1 MTSFRY
7 RLLVLIYSKGAL
19 LMSQHKHSHQ
29 HSHSHSKQLSFD
41 DPQRYALSNRCTW
54 TSVFINIALTIA
66 QVAAG
71 IFSHSQSLIADG
83 VHSLSDLIS
92 DFLVL
97 IASYHSKTPADD
109 DHPYGHGRIE
119 TAASLVLGA
128 ILVLT
133 GVGIMYSAAIKL
145 ENIGNLPPV
154 TSLALWTAGLAL
166 IAKEGLF
173 RYMLKVGE
181 QLRSPL
187 LIANAWHARSDAA
200 SSLVVA
206 IGIAANM
213 LGFIYADAVAAIV
226 VGFMIVR
233 MGFVFA
239 WEAFQ
244 ELIDAGLSFEEV
256 ASIRQT
262 LMDTQGVQNVHDLRT
277 RKMAHRVLVD
287 AHILVDSKISVS
299 EGHSIAER
307 ARKRVIDSHES
318 VNNVLV
324 HVDNEDDA
332 GFGEDLPMEFPS
344 REELLTSLASV
355 LDGMPAPQQV
365 TFHYLAG
372 KVEADVL
379 MPYDAL
385 KTKAAIT
392 KANQLIADRLNGHA
406 FFSQVR
412 LAANLS

>member
-1 MTSFRY
+1 M
-7 RLLVLIYSKGAL
+7 SK
-19 LMSQHKHSHQ
+19 HKHSHQ
-29 HSHSHSKQLSFD
+29 HSHAQHLSFD
-41 DPQRYALSNRCTW
+41 DPKRYALSKRCTW
-54 TSVFINIALTIA
+54 ISVFVNIALTIT
-66 QVAAG
+66 QVVAG

-83 VHSLSDLIS
+83 IHSLSDLIS

-133 GVGIMYSAAIKL
+133 GVGIMYGAAIKL
-145 ENIGNLPPV
+145 ENIGNTLPV

-181 QLRSPL
+181 ELRSPL

-206 IGIAANM
+206 VGIAANM
-213 LGFIYADAVAAIV
+213 MGFIYADSIAAIL

-233 MGFVFA
+233 MGLVFV

-262 LMDTQGVQNVHDLRT
+262 LMDTQGVQNVHELRT

-307 ARKRVIDSHES
+307 ARKRVIDTHES
-318 VNNVLV
+318 VNDVLV
-324 HVDNEDDA
+324 HVDTEDDA
-332 GFGEDLPMEFPS
+332 GQGEDVPMALPS
-344 REELLTSLASV
+344 REELLVSLAQV
-355 LDGMPAPQQV
+355 LEGLPAPEQV
-365 TFHYLAG
+365 IFHYLAA

-379 MPYDAL
+379 MPYDGL
-385 KTKAAIT
+385 NTKAAIT
-392 KANQLIADRLNGHA
+392 KANQLILDRITNHA
-406 FFSQVR
+406 YFSQVR

>member
-1 MTSFRY
+1 
-7 RLLVLIYSKGAL
+7 
-19 LMSQHKHSHQ
+19 MSQHKHTHQ
-29 HSHSHSKQLSFD
+29 HAHSHSKQLSFD

-54 TSVFINIALTIA
+54 TSVFVNIALTIT

-83 VHSLSDLIS
+83 VHSLSDLVS

-181 QLRSPL
+181 QLRSPM

-213 LGFIYADAVAAIV
+213 MGFIYADAVAAIV

-318 VNNVLV
+318 VNDVLV

-332 GFGEDLPMEFPS
+332 GYGEDVPMVSPS
-344 REELLTSLASV
+344 REELLVALAKV
-355 LDGMPAPQQV
+355 LDGLPAPEQV

-379 MPYDAL
+379 MAYDAL
-385 KTKAAIT
+385 KTTAAIT
-392 KANQLIADRLNGHA
+392 KANQLIEDRLIGHA

>member
-1 MTSFRY
+1 
-7 RLLVLIYSKGAL
+7 
-19 LMSQHKHSHQ
+19 MSQHKHTHKHAHP
-29 HSHSHSKQLSFD
+29 HSDQLSFE
-41 DPQRYALSNRCTW
+41 DPQRYALAKRCTW
-54 TSVFINIALTIA
+54 VSILVNIALTIT
-66 QVAAG
+66 QVVAG

-133 GVGIMYSAAIKL
+133 GVGIMYGAAIKL

-181 QLRSPL
+181 QLRSPM

-213 LGFIYADAVAAIV
+213 MGFIYADALAAIV

-233 MGFVFA
+233 MGLVFA

-244 ELIDAGLSFEEV
+244 ELIDAGLAFEEV

-307 ARKRVIDSHES
+307 ARKRVIDTHES
-318 VNNVLV
+318 VDSVLV

-332 GFGEDLPMEFPS
+332 DYGEDVPMEFPS
-344 REELLTSLASV
+344 REELLVSLAKV
-355 LDGMPAPQQV
+355 FEGLPAPEQV

-379 MPYDAL
+379 MSYDAL
-385 KTKAAIT
+385 KTKTAIT
-392 KANQLIADRLNGHA
+392 KANQLIADRLIGHA
-406 FFSQVR
+406 YFSQVR

>member
-1 MTSFRY
+1 
-7 RLLVLIYSKGAL
+7 
-19 LMSQHKHSHQ
+19 MSQHKHSHKHQ
-29 HSHSHSKQLSFD
+29 HSHSHQLSFD
-41 DPQRYALSNRCTW
+41 DPQRYAISNRCTW
-54 TSVFINIALTIA
+54 TSVFVNIALTLT
-66 QVAAG
+66 QVVAG

-83 VHSLSDLIS
+83 LHSLSDLIS

-133 GVGIMYSAAIKL
+133 GLGIMYGAAIKL

-173 RYMLKVGE
+173 RYMLHVGE
-181 QLRSPL
+181 QLRSPM

-213 LGFIYADAVAAIV
+213 MGFIYADAVAAIV

-324 HVDNEDDA
+324 HVDTEDDA
-332 GFGEDLPMEFPS
+332 GYGEDVPMEFPS
-344 REELLTSLASV
+344 REELLVSLAN
-355 LDGMPAPQQV
+355 LFEGIPAPKQV

-379 MPYDAL
+379 MPYEAL
-385 KTKAAIT
+385 KTKAAVT
-392 KANQLIADRLNGHA
+392 KANQLIADRLMGHA

-412 LAANLS
+412 LAASLS

>member
-1 MTSFRY
+1 M
-7 RLLVLIYSKGAL
+7 SK
-19 LMSQHKHSHQ
+19 HKHSHQ
-29 HSHSHSKQLSFD
+29 HSHAQHLSFD
-41 DPQRYALSNRCTW
+41 DPKRYALSKRCTW
-54 TSVFINIALTIA
+54 ISVFVNIALTIT
-66 QVAAG
+66 QVVAG

-83 VHSLSDLIS
+83 IHSLSDLIS

-133 GVGIMYSAAIKL
+133 GVGIMYGAAIKL
-145 ENIGNLPPV
+145 ENIGNTLPV

-181 QLRSPL
+181 ELRSPL

-206 IGIAANM
+206 VGIAANM
-213 LGFIYADAVAAIV
+213 MGFIYADSIAAIL

-233 MGFVFA
+233 MGLVFV

-262 LMDTQGVQNVHDLRT
+262 LMDTQGVQNVHELRT

-307 ARKRVIDSHES
+307 ARKRVIDTHES
-318 VNNVLV
+318 VNDVLV
-324 HVDNEDDA
+324 HVDTEDDA
-332 GFGEDLPMEFPS
+332 GQGEDVPMALPS
-344 REELLTSLASV
+344 REELLVSLAQV
-355 LDGMPAPQQV
+355 LEGLPAPEQV
-365 TFHYLAG
+365 IFHYLAA

-379 MPYDAL
+379 MPYDGL
-385 KTKAAIT
+385 NTKAAIT
-392 KANQLIADRLNGHA
+392 KANQLIVDRITNHA
-406 FFSQVR
+406 YFSQVR

>member
-1 MTSFRY
+1 
-7 RLLVLIYSKGAL
+7 
-19 LMSQHKHSHQ
+19 MSQHKHTHQ
-29 HSHSHSKQLSFD
+29 HAHSHSKQLSFD

-54 TSVFINIALTIA
+54 TSVFVNIALTIT

-83 VHSLSDLIS
+83 VHSLSDLVS

-213 LGFIYADAVAAIV
+213 MGFIYADAVAAIV

-318 VNNVLV
+318 VNDVLV

-332 GFGEDLPMEFPS
+332 GYGEDVPMVSPS
-344 REELLTSLASV
+344 REELLVALAKV
-355 LDGMPAPQQV
+355 LDGLPAPEQV

-379 MPYDAL
+379 MAYDAL
-385 KTKAAIT
+385 KTTAAIT
-392 KANQLIADRLNGHA
+392 KANQLIEDRLIGHA

>member
-1 MTSFRY
+1 
-7 RLLVLIYSKGAL
+7 
-19 LMSQHKHSHQ
+19 MSQHKHTHQ
-29 HSHSHSKQLSFD
+29 HAHSHSEPLSFD
-41 DPQRYALSNRCTW
+41 DPQRYTLSNRCTW
-54 TSVFINIALTIA
+54 TSVFVNIALTIT
-66 QVAAG
+66 QVVAG
-71 IFSHSQSLIADG
+71 LFSHSQSLIADG

-173 RYMLKVGE
+173 RYMLHVGE
-181 QLRSPL
+181 KLRSPM

-213 LGFIYADAVAAIV
+213 MGFIYADAVAAIV

-262 LMDTQGVQNVHDLRT
+262 LMDTQGVKNVHDLRT

-324 HVDNEDDA
+324 HVDTEDDA
-332 GFGEDLPMEFPS
+332 GYGEDVPMLFPS
-344 REELLTSLASV
+344 REELLASLAEV
-355 LDGMPAPQQV
+355 LTGIPHPEQV

-385 KTKAAIT
+385 KTKAAIA
-392 KANQLIADRLNGHA
+392 KANQLIGDRLTGHSY
-406 FFSQVR
+406 FSQVR

>member
-1 MTSFRY
+1 
-7 RLLVLIYSKGAL
+7 
-19 LMSQHKHSHQ
+19 MSQHKHSHN
-29 HSHSHSKQLSFD
+29 HADASQLSFD
-41 DPQRYALSNRCTW
+41 DPHRYAISNRCTW
-54 TSVFINIALTIA
+54 ISVFVNVGLTVI
-66 QVAAG
+66 QVLAG

-97 IASYHSKTPADD
+97 IASYHSKSPADD
-109 DHPYGHGRIE
+109 SHPYGHGRIE

-133 GVGIMYSAAIKL
+133 GVGIIYGAAIKL
-145 ENIGNLPPV
+145 DNLADMPPV

-173 RYMLKVGE
+173 RYMLYVGE
-181 QLRSPL
+181 RLRSPL

-206 IGIAANM
+206 VGIAANM
-213 LGFIYADAVAAIV
+213 MGFVYADSIAAIL
-226 VGFMIVR
+226 VGFMIMR

-262 LMDTQGVQNVHDLRT
+262 LMDTQGVQNVHELRT

-324 HVDNEDDA
+324 HVDTEDDA
-332 GFGEDLPMEFPS
+332 GYGEDVPVVFPS
-344 REELLTSLASV
+344 REELLVSLASI
-355 LDGMPAPQQV
+355 LEGMPAHEEV

-385 KTKAAIT
+385 KTKAAIA

-406 FFSQVR
+406 YFRQVR

>member
-1 MTSFRY
+1 
-7 RLLVLIYSKGAL
+7 V
-19 LMSQHKHSHQ
+19 
-29 HSHSHSKQLSFD
+29 
-41 DPQRYALSNRCTW
+41 
-54 TSVFINIALTIA
+54 NIGLTVA
-66 QVAAG
+66 QVVAG

-133 GVGIMYSAAIKL
+133 GIGIMYSAAIKL
-145 ENIGNLPPV
+145 ETLSDAPAV

-166 IAKEGLF
+166 IAKEALF
-173 RYMLKVGE
+173 RYMLYVGE

-200 SSLVVA
+200 SSLIVA
-206 IGIAANM
+206 VGIAANM
-213 LGFIYADAVAAIV
+213 MGFIYADAIAAIL

-233 MGFVFA
+233 MGLVFV

-262 LMDTQGVQNVHDLRT
+262 LMDTQGVKNVHELRT

-287 AHILVDSKISVS
+287 AHILVDLKISVS

-307 ARKRVIDSHES
+307 ARKRVIESHES
-318 VNNVLV
+318 VNDVLV
-324 HVDNEDDA
+324 HVDTEDDA
-332 GFGEDLPMEFPS
+332 GFGEDIPMVSPS
-344 REELLTSLASV
+344 REELLASLDKV
-355 LDGMPAPQQV
+355 LEGMPAPEQV

-372 KVEADVL
+372 KVEVDVL
-379 MPYDAL
+379 MPHDGI
-385 KTKAAIT
+385 KTKTAIT
-392 KANQLIADRLNGHA
+392 KAYQTIENRLIDHVY
-406 FFSQVR
+406 FSQVR
-412 LAANLS
+412 LAATLN

>member
-1 MTSFRY
+1 
-7 RLLVLIYSKGAL
+7 
-19 LMSQHKHSHQ
+19 MSQHTHKHSQ
-29 HSHSHSKQLSFD
+29 SNQLSFD
-41 DPQRYALSNRCTW
+41 DPKRYALSKQCTW
-54 TSVFINIALTIA
+54 TSVFVNIGLTIV
-66 QVAAG
+66 QVLAG
-71 IFSHSQSLIADG
+71 VFAHSQSLIADG

-97 IASYHSKTPADD
+97 IASYHSKSPADE

-133 GVGIMYSAAIKL
+133 GVGIMYSAAMKL
-145 ENIGNLPPV
+145 ENLGNMPQV

-173 RYMLKVGE
+173 RYMLYVGE
-181 QLRSPL
+181 KLRSPL

-206 IGIAANM
+206 VGIAANM
-213 LGFIYADAVAAIV
+213 MGFIYADAIAAIL

-233 MGFVFA
+233 MGLVFM

-262 LMDTQGVQNVHDLRT
+262 LIDTEGVQNVHELRT

-324 HVDNEDDA
+324 HVDTEDDGGA
-332 GFGEDLPMEFPS
+332 VEMLTDFPG
-344 REELLTSLASV
+344 RAELLASLADV
-355 LDGMPAPQQV
+355 LDGLPEPEQV

-372 KVEADVL
+372 KVEADVV
-379 MPYDAL
+379 MPCGAL
-385 KTKAAIT
+385 KTKANIT
-392 KANQLIADRLNGHA
+392 KARQLIADRLNGHA
-406 FFSQVR
+406 YFSDVS
-412 LAANLS
+412 LSAKLD

>member
-1 MTSFRY
+1 
-7 RLLVLIYSKGAL
+7 
-19 LMSQHKHSHQ
+19 MSQHKHPHQ
-29 HSHSHSKQLSFD
+29 HAHSHQLSFD
-41 DPQRYALSNRCTW
+41 DPSRHALANRCTW
-54 TSVFINIALTIA
+54 TSVFVNIVLTIT
-66 QVAAG
+66 QVIAG

-97 IASYHSKTPADD
+97 IASHHSKTPADD

-133 GVGIMYSAAIKL
+133 GIGIMYGAAIKL

-173 RYMLKVGE
+173 RYMLHVGE
-181 QLRSPL
+181 QLRSPM

-213 LGFIYADAVAAIV
+213 MGFIYADALAAIV

-233 MGFVFA
+233 MGFVFV

-262 LMDTQGVQNVHDLRT
+262 LMDTQGVENVHELRT

-318 VNNVLV
+318 VNDVLV
-324 HVDNEDDA
+324 HVDTEDDGA
-332 GFGEDLPMEFPS
+332 DGEDLKIDLPS
-344 REELLTSLASV
+344 RDELTKALSAILEG
-355 LDGMPAPQQV
+355 LPAPEQV

-379 MPYDAL
+379 MPHEEL
-385 KTKAAIT
+385 KTKSAIT
-392 KANQLIADRLNGHA
+392 KAHQLIADRLTGHA
-406 FFSQVR
+406 YFSQVR
-412 LAANLS
+412 LAAKLD